1 MSQND
6 HKMPKIAVNL
16 ETRFKN
22 ALKLLKNSRK
32 VRDLPEQKVAKCGLY
47 CFKVPFVIT
56 AKYRK
61 LATLPKSCQRFSK
74 NAKNFLPAQP
84 D

>member
-1 MSQND
+1 M
-6 HKMPKIAVNL
+6 NL

-22 ALKLLKNSRK
+22 ALKLLKSSGK
-32 VRDLPEQKVAKCGLY
+32 VRGLPDQKVAKCGLY
-47 CFKVPFVIT
+47 YFKVPFVIT

-61 LATLPKSCQRFSK
+61 LATPPKSCQRLSK
-74 NAKNFLPAQP
+74 SAKKFLPAQP